1 LEKPMKKI
9 LLMVIVLLPGLVW
22 GGAEEVH
29 QAASTGDAEM
39 QFELGELY
47 EFGFGL
53 QQNYIPALAWY
64 ILASEQGNQK
74 AIKRRDALKSRMT
87 PQQIEEAQNQAQSLR
102 KQAPS
107 SAPGAATTAPVPV
120 AAPEPERSGQ
130 PSPADRP

>member
-1 LEKPMKKI
+1 MKKI

-87 PQQIEEAQNQAQSLR
+87 PQEIAEAQSQAQLLR

-107 SAPGAATTAPVPV
+107 SAPDTATTAPVSV
-120 AAPEPERSGQ
+120 PEASPHPERSDQ
-130 PSPADRP
+130 PSPANNP

>member
-1 LEKPMKKI
+1 MKKI

-22 GGAEEVH
+22 GGPEEVH
-29 QAASTGDAEM
+29 QAASMGDAEM

-53 QQNYIPALAWY
+53 KQNYIPALAWY

-74 AIKRRDALKSRMT
+74 AIKRRDALKGRMT
-87 PQQIEEAQNQAQSLR
+87 PQQIEEAQNQAQLLR

-107 SAPGAATTAPVPV
+107 SAPDAPTTAPVPV
-120 AAPEPERSGQ
+120 PEASPRPERSDR
-130 PSPADRP
+130 PSPANNP